1 MAIQNKNNSTVPVN
15 RDGLGLTFTSSN
27 QKNRPVVYSEDVWS
41 IVSGGTEI
49 AALLS
54 GVTGSYTDESLFEE
68 IAHKI
73 NTINVGMVNISGGD
87 GGNILPQSITDY
99 NLATNSVTTVK
110 IKDANVTHSKI
121 ADGAVGTNNIA
132 TSAITADKL
141 ADEIISTSNIV
152 DLSVTNG
159 KISNDAVTTEK
170 IANGNVTHSKIADDA
185 INANNISA
193 SAVTE
198 DELAS
203 NSVTTVKIKDANVT
217 HSKIADDAVWAN
229 NILSGSVLN
238 EKIADGA
245 VNTRTL
251 SDESVTNAKIADEAV
266 KTRNLYNESVT
277 NEKIADGTI
286 IGGNISGETITDF
299 NLAPNSVTTVKITDG
314 NVTRVKLAQEI
325 DDYLL
330 TQQMKD
336 YLNKQLQG
344 QREDE
349 AKALYTLTQ
358 TGSGTTY
365 FVYGTDLEA
374 SAEKQTVVTI
384 KFSGSTVAANTT
396 PTGWTHDTQANDYK
410 VTLAMSGII
419 KSVGA
424 ANFSYTI
431 PNSIPAYSGITVT
444 KTSSSASIKWKY
456 PVYYGL
462 VSTTDA
468 SSISSSVSGF
478 TYSAETINTTV
489 SIENASSSSK
499 YLCILSKGSG
509 SVEAKQLGNSILNPN
524 ATLTNV
530 SFVSP
535 KNSLITMTGYTAYFS
550 DKTAGA
556 GLSFDNVELKATVV
570 TS

>member
-41 IVSGGTEI
+41 IVSGGTEM

-73 NTINVGMVNISGGD
+73 NVINVGMVNISGGV

-99 NLATNSVTTVK
+99 NLAT
-110 IKDANVTHSKI
+110 
-121 ADGAVGTNNIA
+121 
-132 TSAITADKL
+132 
-141 ADEIISTSNIV
+141 
-152 DLSVTNG
+152 
-159 KISNDAVTTEK
+159 
-170 IANGNVTHSKIADDA
+170 
-185 INANNISA
+185 
-193 SAVTE
+193 
-198 DELAS
+198 

-277 NEKIADGTI
+277 NEKIHSDAVTNDKIADGTI
-286 IGGNISGETITDF
+286 IGGNISGDTITDF

-330 TQQMKD
+330 TQPMKD
-336 YLNKQLQG
+336 YLNEQLQG

-374 SAEKQTVVTI
+374 SATKQTVVTL

-410 VTLAMSGII
+410 VTLAMSGNT

-424 ANFSYTI
+424 TNFSYTV

-444 KTSSSASIKWKY
+444 KTSSSTSIKWKY

-462 VSTTDA
+462 VSTTDV
-468 SSISSSVSGF
+468 SGISSSVSGF

-499 YLCILSKGSG
+499 YLCILSKG

>member
-1 MAIQNKNNSTVPVN
+1 MAIQYKNSSTVPVD

-41 IVSGGTEI
+41 IVSGGTEM

-54 GVTGSYTDESLFEE
+54 GVTGTYTDESLLEE
-68 IAHKI
+68 LAHKI
-73 NTINVGMVNISGGD
+73 NTINVGIVNISGGV

-99 NLATNSVTTVK
+99 NLSANSVTTVK
-110 IKDANVTHSKI
+110 IAEANVTHPKI
-121 ADGAVGTNNIA
+121 ADN
-132 TSAITADKL
+132 
-141 ADEIISTSNIV
+141 
-152 DLSVTNG
+152 
-159 KISNDAVTTEK
+159 
-170 IANGNVTHSKIADDA
+170 
-185 INANNISA
+185 
-193 SAVTE
+193 
-198 DELAS
+198 
-203 NSVTTVKIKDANVT
+203 
-217 HSKIADDAVWAN
+217 AVWSN
-229 NILSGSVLN
+229 NILSGSVIN

-245 VNTRTL
+245 VNTRAIF
-251 SDESVTNAKIADEAV
+251 DESVTNEKIHSDA
-266 KTRNLYNESVT
+266 VT
-277 NEKIADGTI
+277 NDKIADGTI
-286 IGGNISGETITDF
+286 IGGNISGGTITDY

-336 YLNKQLQG
+336 YLNEQLQG

-374 SAEKQTVVTI
+374 NATKETVVTL

-410 VTLAMSGII
+410 VTLAMSGNT

-424 ANFSYTI
+424 TNFSYTV

-462 VSTTDA
+462 VSTTDV

-499 YLCILSKGSG
+499 YLCILSKGS
-509 SVEAKQLGNSILNPN
+509 VEAKQLGNSILNPN

-535 KNSLITMTGYTAYFS
+535 KNSSITMTGYTAYFS
-550 DKTAGA
+550 EKTAGA